1 MNWCSTEWRTRNSLQ
16 QPVWPYWTIYC
27 TLGNFSKSVATI
39 NFAQNCPH
47 FYAIYVIF
55 HFSSE
60 SFLANCYRNLAP
72 LTGHTDNNPLG
83 LGCSLLL
90 FNFFVC
96 STFWTGRFFCWKIFL
111 SFPRKNNGF
120 NSVDTI
126 AIASITKLIDIQ
138 KLVPFTNLE
147 KFLKSPSHHRTSL
160 WSGLIESKWWCWGGL
175 LGERNGAWGVE

>member
-1 MNWCSTEWRTRNSLQ
+1 MKNSQLITTTS
-16 QPVWPYWTIYC
+16 VTILDNLLYFGQ
-27 TLGNFSKSVATI
+27 LYKATI
-39 NFAQNCPH
+39 NWAFVGKFCKG
-47 FYAIYVIF
+47 VKIF
-55 HFSSE
+55 HFLVK
-60 SFLANCYRNLAP
+60 SFLANCYRHLAP
-72 LTGHTDNNPLG
+72 FNTGHTDNNPLG
-83 LGCSLLL
+83 IGRSLLL